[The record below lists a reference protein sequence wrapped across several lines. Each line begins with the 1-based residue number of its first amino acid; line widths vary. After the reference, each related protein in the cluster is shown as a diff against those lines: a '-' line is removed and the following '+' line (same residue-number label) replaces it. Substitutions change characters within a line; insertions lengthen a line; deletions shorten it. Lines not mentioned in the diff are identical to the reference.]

1 MLNARVHKVL
11 SGFIAFAMAAA
22 VCCSAL
28 LSAQAGQLKPTG
40 KTETVLLTAGGTEKK
55 WLSGQNVHNGQIDYG
70 FDPVDVSEKDFL
82 EFDFYVDNLA
92 ALKQEEKFNQCY
104 SF

>member
-1 MLNARVHKVL
+1 MLNARVHKAL
-11 SGFIAFAMAAA
+11 SGLIAFAMAAA

-55 WLSGQNVHNGQIDYG
+55 WLSG
-70 FDPVDVSEKDFL
+70 
-82 EFDFYVDNLA
+82 
-92 ALKQEEKFNQCY
+92 
-104 SF
+104 